1 MDLLCAEKISPDS
14 CCAVKDGTVFEDE
27 RVLQEL
33 LNMEHLYVPQCD
45 YFKTVQTDVE
55 PFMRKIVTKW
65 MLEVRFPS
73 NR

>member
-14 CCAVKDGTVFEDE
+14 CCAVKDGVVFEDE

-33 LNMEHLYVPQCD
+33 LNMEHLYVPRCD
-45 YFKTVQTDVE
+45 YFKTVQTEVE

-65 MLEVRFPS
+65 MLEV
-73 NR
+73 